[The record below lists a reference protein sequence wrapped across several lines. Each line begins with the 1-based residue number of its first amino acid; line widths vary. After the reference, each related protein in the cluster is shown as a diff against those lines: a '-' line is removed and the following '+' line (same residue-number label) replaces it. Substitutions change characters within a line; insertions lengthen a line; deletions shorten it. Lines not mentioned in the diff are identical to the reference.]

1 MARLSVVLSSNT
13 RSDETLS
20 QARSW
25 LERCV
30 ASHHSCS
37 NSTDPENWYPSRLL
51 DCGPK
56 GNSVLYCRL
65 IATDGANLHGAYM
78 TLSHCWGHV
87 DCLKLTTSNYGE
99 MTDAILVSDL
109 PQLYKDAVS
118 VTRKLGVR
126 YLWIDSLCIIQEGDQ
141 HADWVKEVKTM
152 DKVYANSYCNIAAT
166 NAPTGYHTMF
176 HHRDPALLNPQV
188 VHCNVNGRAGFYH
201 IFDSSRVIGWRE
213 VEGALLNTRGWVLQ
227 ERLLSPRTLH
237 FSNPQIFW
245 ECRQGFSCE
254 TYPDGIPR
262 TTGNPVTMFKNHMSR
277 LPFSQHSKDP
287 AYPTW
292 SHVIFTY
299 TKSQISYPSDKLVAV
314 SAVAKVM
321 RSILADDYVAGM
333 WRQVL
338 EFNLLWHMVPLYA
351 NNASRP
357 DKYRAPSW
365 SWAAVEGNIHFERQ
379 YDFDRTQLLYEV
391 VDVGLTFTTYDD
403 TGPVRDGW
411 LQLRGCLKR
420 LALVIHE
427 YNEWHETDV
436 WAMLVNGVDI
446 TRTSTSSHVGL
457 QPWVKLD
464 PPYAAGDWRETSET
478 LYCMPARLC
487 SQKPDVYVLILQ
499 VVDREKGIY
508 RRVGFAHGWGE
519 GMQKHFEYQCGEDDG
534 YPCEQVHDGVY
545 TIRII

>member
-20 QARSW
+20 QAKSW

-37 NSTDPENWYPSRLL
+37 NSADPENWYPSRLL
-51 DCGPK
+51 DGGPK

-65 IATDGANLHGAYM
+65 VATNGANLHGAYM

-141 HADWVKEVKTM
+141 HADWVEEVKMM

-166 NAPTGYHTMF
+166 NAPTGHHTMF

-201 IFDSSRVIGWRE
+201 IFDSSRVIGWRD

-254 TYPDGIPR
+254 TYPDGIPC
-262 TTGNPVTMFKNHMSR
+262 TTGNSVAMFKHHMSR
-277 LPFSQHSKDP
+277 LPSSQHSKHP
-287 AYPTW
+287 AYFTW
-292 SHVIFTY
+292 PRVIFAY

-338 EFNLLWHMVPLYA
+338 EFNLLWGMVPVYA

-357 DKYRAPSW
+357 DKYRAPS
-365 SWAAVEGNIHFERQ
+365 
-379 YDFDRTQLLYEV
+379 
-391 VDVGLTFTTYDD
+391 
-403 TGPVRDGW
+403 
-411 LQLRGCLKR
+411 
-420 LALVIHE
+420 
-427 YNEWHETDV
+427 
-436 WAMLVNGVDI
+436 
-446 TRTSTSSHVGL
+446 
-457 QPWVKLD
+457 
-464 PPYAAGDWRETSET
+464 
-478 LYCMPARLC
+478 
-487 SQKPDVYVLILQ
+487 
-499 VVDREKGIY
+499 
-508 RRVGFAHGWGE
+508 
-519 GMQKHFEYQCGEDDG
+519 
-534 YPCEQVHDGVY
+534 
-545 TIRII
+545 